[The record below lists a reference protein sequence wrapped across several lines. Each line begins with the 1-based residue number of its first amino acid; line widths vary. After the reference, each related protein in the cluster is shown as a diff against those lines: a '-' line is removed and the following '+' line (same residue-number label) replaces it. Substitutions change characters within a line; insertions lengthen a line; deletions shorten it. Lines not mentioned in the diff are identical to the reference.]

1 MLFLQ
6 IMALRGESGWQT
18 DKTLAE
24 CMSYAVDSEVGADV
38 IFEVGPPDGD
48 TVNIWAHKVILIS
61 RCEVFEAMFSSGMAE
76 CKSGPYA
83 MVRVVDIHPDIF
95 KGLLL

>member
-1 MLFLQ
+1 MLLQ

-18 DKTLAE
+18 EKTLAE
-24 CMSYAVDSEVGADV
+24 CMRYTFDNEIGADV

-48 TVNIWAHKVILIS
+48 TVNIRAHKVILIS

-95 KGLLL
+95 KDLLL